1 VHERKAF
8 SDAAAYIRSLAQLRG
23 RNATWGEKAVLDAAS
38 LSAKEAL
45 EQKVVDLTAVD
56 IPGLLQQLD
65 GRNVNAAGADHM
77 LHTIGAPVI
86 MWAADWHDRI
96 LSMITNPSIALIL
109 ALIGFYGLFFEFSN
123 PGLVFPGVAGAVC
136 LLVAAYAFHLLPI
149 NFAGLALIIVGV
161 GFMVAEVFLPTY
173 GSLGIGG
180 LIAFAAGA
188 LMLIDTTAGGFAIPW
203 PLIAILAVVT
213 LGFLVAVVRMALR
226 ARQAPIVSG
235 VTTLVGADGE
245 MLEVSGETGW
255 ANIHGETWRV
265 QTTGA
270 IARGQRIRVVGVDG
284 AVPRVSAAEGE

>member
-1 VHERKAF
+1 
-8 SDAAAYIRSLAQLRG
+8 
-23 RNATWGEKAVLDAAS
+23 
-38 LSAKEAL
+38 
-45 EQKVVDLTAVD
+45 
-56 IPGLLQQLD
+56 
-65 GRNVNAAGADHM
+65 
-77 LHTIGAPVI
+77 
-86 MWAADWHDRI
+86 
-96 LSMITNPSIALIL
+96 
-109 ALIGFYGLFFEFSN
+109 
-123 PGLVFPGVAGAVC
+123 
-136 LLVAAYAFHLLPI
+136 
-149 NFAGLALIIVGV
+149 
-161 GFMVAEVFLPTY
+161 
-173 GSLGIGG
+173 
-180 LIAFAAGA
+180 
-188 LMLIDTTAGGFAIPW
+188 MLIDTTAGGFAIPW